1 MKALM
6 VNLIFACLGIELLA
20 GVQPANAAPSEISS
34 MKRILV
40 LGDSLSDGF
49 GLKRSE
55 AYPALLVEKLR
66 AAGLNYEVIN
76 ASQSGGTTTGG
87 LRRLPP
93 HLKHKIDIFI
103 LELGI
108 NDAFMGVPIDQ
119 IRNNLQEII
128 DLVKARHPDA
138 RIVIAGMQLSNY
150 STDDYTRAFGQ
161 IYVDLAAKNRAA
173 LVPYLLEGVGGD
185 PSLNLPD
192 RIHPNAAGQKIL
204 AENVWRV
211 LESIA
216 REVAALSSRAERGT
230 SPLESRSL

>member
-6 VNLIFACLGIELLA
+6 VNLIFVCLGIELLA
-20 GVQPANAAPSEISS
+20 GVRPANAAPSEISS

-76 ASQSGGTTTGG
+76 ASQSGGTTAGG

-93 HLKHKIDIFI
+93 HLKRKIDIFI

-119 IRNNLQEII
+119 IRNNLQEIV
-128 DLVKARHPDA
+128 DQVKSRNPDA
-138 RIVIAGMQLSNY
+138 QVVIVGMRLPNY
-150 STDDYTRAFGQ
+150 STDDYVRRFGQ
-161 IYVDLAAKNRAA
+161 IYVDLAAKNWAA
-173 LVPYLLEGVGGD
+173 VVPYLLEGVGGD

-204 AENVWRV
+204 AENVWQI
-211 LESIA
+211 LEPIA

-230 SPLESRSL
+230 PPLESRSH

>member
-128 DLVKARHPDA
+128 DQVKAHNPDA
-138 RIVIAGMQLSNY
+138 RIVIVGMRLPNY
-150 STDDYTRAFGQ
+150 STDDYMRAFGQ

-192 RIHPNAAGQKIL
+192 RIHPNAVGQKIL

-230 SPLESRSL
+230 SPLESRSH